1 MKMKNDALLEELAQR
16 CGCLYL
22 SDLRRPSAVNRMMI
36 LTTLQG
42 LNAGDYP
49 LNQWKR
55 VWLYL
60 TDLPLPAERTASD
73 LREALL
79 EQLTSPKTPIH
90 SEQTGHGKAW
100 AKRGKPQRT
109 K

>member
-1 MKMKNDALLEELAQR
+1 MKNDALLDELAQC

-36 LTTLQG
+36 LATLQE

-60 TDLPLPAERTASD
+60 TDLPLSAEWTASD

-79 EQLTSPKTPIH
+79 EQLTSPKTPIG

-100 AKRGKPQRT
+100 AKREKPQRT

>member
-1 MKMKNDALLEELAQR
+1 MKNDTLLEELAQC

-36 LTTLQG
+36 LAMLQE
-42 LNAGDYP
+42 LNAEDYP

-60 TDLPLPAERTASD
+60 TDLPLPAEWTASD
-73 LREALL
+73 LRGALL
-79 EQLTSPKTPIH
+79 EQLTSPKTPIGC
-90 SEQTGHGKAW
+90 EQTGHGKAW
-100 AKRGKPQRT
+100 AKREKPQRT